1 MHSLDNILDAAVA
14 IFERGGSAASAAAT
28 PHFLHEKFELLRGHN
43 YYIFTK
49 HIYGSILIQMVN
61 KLNFFCP
68 ALFFLVHSSLLHG
81 QGARAAA
88 AVDCMWLCPRM
99 SGALTEA

>member
-68 ALFFLVHSSLLHG
+68 ALFFWCILLCCMDR
-81 QGARAAA
+81 ARAPLRRSIACGCVRA
-88 AVDCMWLCPRM
+88 
-99 SGALTEA
+99 